1 MTMRIGPGR
10 GMIYLLLPLLFA
22 AIAPVMLHAAPV
34 SLKARL
40 DSAYIIMGH
49 KTNLHL
55 EVVKDRKSKGHFPMF
70 EDQDGLPYVTLN
82 GDTIELSKKFT
93 SDTVDLG
100 SGRAQINYHV
110 PLQAFDSGFY
120 YLPPFKYIVGSDTA
134 VSNRVALKVVPVNAT
149 AKDEIAGMTDVA
161 EPEGK
166 SIFDKVPD
174 FLVNYWWVILLVIL
188 ILAAGYIFYRKYM
201 KNGGSLKRKQNVLPP
216 YEEAVNAL
224 KALKTKQLW
233 QNGDEDGYFTELTD
247 ILRRYISRRF
257 GVAAPEMT
265 STQFLEEASRNEKLI
280 PYKDSLRE
288 LLSIADFVKFAKM
301 RSLPDENEKAFAI
314 SMKFVETTKP
324 TPEEE
329 QALKTDI
336 PSEYSRPT
344 QTGRKIK
351 KQAQSSGRKRG
362 SRGASVGNRTSVQSR
377 RGKTSIKRKEAD
389 K

>member
-1 MTMRIGPGR
+1 M
-10 GMIYLLLPLLFA
+10 LFR
-22 AIAPVMLHAAPV
+22 
-34 SLKARL
+34 S
-40 DSAYIIMGH
+40 
-49 KTNLHL
+49 
-55 EVVKDRKSKGHFPMF
+55 
-70 EDQDGLPYVTLN
+70 
-82 GDTIELSKKFT
+82 
-93 SDTVDLG
+93 
-100 SGRAQINYHV
+100 
-110 PLQAFDSGFY
+110 
-120 YLPPFKYIVGSDTA
+120 
-134 VSNRVALKVVPVNAT
+134 
-149 AKDEIAGMTDVA
+149 EIAGMTDVA

-377 RGKTSIKRKEAD
+377 RGKTGIKRKEAD